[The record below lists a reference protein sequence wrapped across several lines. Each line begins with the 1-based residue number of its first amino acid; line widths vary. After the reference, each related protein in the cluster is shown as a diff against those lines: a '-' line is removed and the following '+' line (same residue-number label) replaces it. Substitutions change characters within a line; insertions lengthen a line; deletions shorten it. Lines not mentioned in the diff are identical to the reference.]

1 MGGIEV
7 EYKTEQEAFWS
18 GDFGDDYSVRNTGA
32 DMLASNTAFFARA
45 LARARGVERCIEFGA
60 NVGSNLMA
68 LKCLFPRQIQHA
80 IEINQSAADTLAT
93 QLPQATLHRL
103 SILDYA
109 PEQVFDLVLIKGVL
123 IHINPEYLPQVYE
136 KLVASCHRYLLVA
149 EYYNSTPVE
158 VNYRGH
164 AGRLFKRDF
173 CGEILDAYPE
183 MKLLDYGFVYRRDP
197 LFPKDDITW
206 FLMEKTAV

>member
-1 MGGIEV
+1 M

-18 GDFGDDYSVRNTGA
+18 GDFGDDYSIRNTGA

-45 LARARGVERCIEFGA
+45 LGRARGAERCIEFGA

-68 LKCLFPRQIQHA
+68 LKCLFPWQIQHA
-80 IEINQSAADTLAT
+80 IEINQSAADALAG

-136 KLVASCHRYLLVA
+136 KLVASCCRYLLVA

-158 VNYRGH
+158 VSYRGH
-164 AGRLFKRDF
+164 TGRLFKRDF
-173 CGEILDAYPE
+173 CGEILGAYPE

-197 LFPKDDITW
+197 LFPQDDLTW
-206 FLMEKTAV
+206 FLMEKVAAERR